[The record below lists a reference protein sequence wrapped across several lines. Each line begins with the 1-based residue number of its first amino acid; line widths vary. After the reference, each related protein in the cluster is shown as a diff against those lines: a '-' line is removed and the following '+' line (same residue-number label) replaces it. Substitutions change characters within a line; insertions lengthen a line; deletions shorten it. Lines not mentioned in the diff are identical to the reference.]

1 MNDKEPI
8 SEKGPSLS
16 IGQDAGMET
25 GDGLLSKASPVKL
38 VENLD
43 GVAVGLTVG
52 DLVGLR
58 ILFEI
63 SNESVCPLKSA
74 VPCRF
79 DRKDIEGG
87 KFSEVMLR

>member
-1 MNDKEPI
+1 LAEGDIVGERVGAT
-8 SEKGPSLS
+8 E
-16 IGQDAGMET
+16 GQ
-25 GDGLLSKASPVKL
+25 V
-38 VENLD
+38 
-43 GVAVGLTVG
+43 VGLAVG
-52 DLVGLR
+52 DLVGLG